1 MSPYQSPLNNY
12 GLYDDRGLFF
22 IADDLFFFPDDC
34 RQMEFKHTFDG
45 KRLKNHVI
53 RKATVVDAEF
63 CEHLCFM
70 ESNCDSYNLKKSA
83 MSDGKFMCELNNATF
98 EGQKGKMETD
108 PGYLYRGIEV
118 R

>member
-1 MSPYQSPLNNY
+1 MSSYHSPINNY
-12 GLYDDRGLFF
+12 GLYNDRR
-22 IADDLFFFPDDC
+22 LFFFADDC

-108 PGYLYRGIEV
+108 PRYLYRGIEV